1 MRNSAQVPRAAFCL
15 APASIHSAWRD
26 AFSDSTFSAIV
37 TLGWMIEMRRI
48 PLAAGGRLNLGKRGA
63 TLTVPLAQNVTL
75 TTGVGRSV
83 LTQRIGGGMSYTTR
97 SGPLGTRT
105 RLN

>member
-1 MRNSAQVPRAAFCL
+1 MLNSAQAPRLHLVSRPPLSTRRGAM
-15 APASIHSAWRD
+15 PS
-26 AFSDSTFSAIV
+26 SDSTFSAIV
-37 TLGWMIEMRRI
+37 TLGWRIEMRRI
-48 PLAAGGRLNLGKRGA
+48 PLAGGGRLNLGKHGA

-105 RLN
+105 